1 MEKAIRVSPRDGQI
15 PAWYWRIGVVHLVQ
29 SRLDEAIHWFEKARR
44 ANPGR
49 PAPHAWL
56 ASSYA
61 LKGDLDHAAAEL
73 AEARRLNSD
82 DRYSSIARLK
92 AVEYFGVEK
101 VRALFEITFFAGLR
115 KAGVPEE

>member
-1 MEKAIRVSPRDGQI
+1 MPSKATWTTP
-15 PAWYWRIGVVHLVQ
+15 PP
-29 SRLDEAIHWFEKARR
+29 K
-44 ANPGR
+44 
-49 PAPHAWL
+49 
-56 ASSYA
+56 
-61 LKGDLDHAAAEL
+61 L